1 VAYVITFVLFVI
13 SLAIEGSVFTLAG
26 PDGVHPDLLLVVVV
40 ALAVLAGMRKGAV
53 IGLCAGLL
61 QDIIFGAP
69 LGFFAAVKLPA
80 GALAGLIAEDIYK
93 DFTLAPMLLVALF
106 TLGGDLFTY
115 FLAKLFDVSTVLSLK
130 EYLQHCI
137 GPRLMMHFFLMGLI
151 YPFLYRAHKRKLLF
165 EESYP
170 EE

>member
-1 VAYVITFVLFVI
+1 MYT
-13 SLAIEGSVFTLAG
+13 GSFIGGGSGFGRFGRCA
-26 PDGVHPDLLLVVVV
+26 
-40 ALAVLAGMRKGAV
+40 GAV

-69 LGFFAAVKLPA
+69 LGFCPLTA
-80 GALAGLIAEDIYK
+80 GRGFGLIAEDIYK
-93 DFTLAPMLLVALF
+93 DFTLAPMLLVAFF
-106 TLGGDLFTY
+106 TLSGDVFIY
-115 FLAKLFDVSTVLSLK
+115 FLAKLFDVPIVFSLRA
-130 EYLQHCI
+130 YLQNYI
-137 GPRLMMHFFLMGLI
+137 LPRMLMHFFLMGLL

>member
-1 VAYVITFVLFVI
+1 MAYLITFVLFVV
-13 SLAIEGSVFTLAG
+13 SLAIEGSVFALAG
-26 PDGVHPDLLLVVVV
+26 PDGVHPDPLLVVVV

-53 IGLCAGLL
+53 LGLCAGLL

-69 LGFFAAVKLPA
+69 LGFFAAVKLPV

-93 DFTLAPMLLVALF
+93 DFILAPMLLVAFF
-106 TLGGDLFTY
+106 TLSGDVFIY
-115 FLAKLFDVSTVLSLK
+115 FLAKLFDVPIVFSLRA
-130 EYLQHCI
+130 YLQNYI
-137 GPRLMMHFFLMGLI
+137 LPRMLMHFFLMGLL

-165 EESYP
+165 EESYL